1 MAIKTGLHTMNKTK
15 DIFIT
20 GFALF
25 SMFFGAGNL
34 ILPPF
39 LGFKAGNDWLL
50 VTIGFVITAVIIPIL
65 GIVAHAKL
73 QGTMYDFGKKVS
85 PIFSTFY
92 CLTVY
97 GICILLPAP
106 RTASVTHEMAI
117 APFFNSSS
125 LLTSS
130 IYFIV
135 VFIFVINRSKVLDLL
150 GKYLTPII
158 IIILLAIIG
167 VAVFSTP
174 GSMQPTQF
182 KTPVVDGI
190 LEGYQTFDA
199 IAALVVGAVLII
211 SINLRDSGTVSEKKQ
226 LIFKSG
232 LLAGFGLFIIYTGLI
247 LIGALHNSEFPDTIS
262 RSALLLGLGNKT
274 LGSAGASLLS
284 ILIAL
289 ACFTTA
295 VGIITGMADY
305 IKGIFKNS
313 QTAYTLTAVIGSF
326 LGILMGQFDV
336 GFIIDV
342 AIPALMFIYPITII
356 LILLNIIPEKWA
368 SALIF
373 RGVVITAFIFSIP
386 DFLKILMPS
395 DRLNTIIEIIP
406 LATYNLGWIL
416 PSLVIFVTLNI
427 FQKVSPL
434 NVS

>member
-1 MAIKTGLHTMNKTK
+1 MNNNK
-15 DIFIT
+15 DVFIT

-50 VTIGFVITAVIIPIL
+50 VTIGFIITAVIIPIF

-85 PIFSTFY
+85 PIFSTVY
-92 CLTVY
+92 CLIVY

-117 APFFNSSS
+117 APFFNTGG

-130 IYFIV
+130 IYFIL
-135 VFIFVINRSKVLDLL
+135 VFIFVMNRSKVLDLL

-167 VAVFSTP
+167 IAVFSSP
-174 GSMQPTQF
+174 GNMEPTQF

-211 SINLRDSGTVSEKKQ
+211 SINLRDSGTASEKKQ

-232 LLAGFGLFIIYTGLI
+232 VLAGVGLFIIYTGLI
-247 LIGALHNSEFPDTIS
+247 LIGALHNSEFPETIS
-262 RSALLLGLGNKT
+262 RSALLLGLGDKT
-274 LGSAGASLLS
+274 LGTAGASLLS
-284 ILIAL
+284 VLIAL

-305 IKGIFKNS
+305 IKGICKNS
-313 QTAYTLTAVIGSF
+313 QNAYTLTAVIGCF
-326 LGILMGQFDV
+326 LGILIGQFDV

-356 LILLNIIPEKWA
+356 LILLNIIPDKWA
-368 SALIF
+368 STLIF

-386 DFLKILMPS
+386 DFLKVLMPS
-395 DRLNTIIEIIP
+395 DRLNTIIEAIP

-416 PSLVIFVTLNI
+416 PSLAMFIVLNI

-434 NVS
+434 NAS